1 MKYNLLALD
10 IDGTLTNSQKK
21 ITPKTYQTLMEAQKK
36 GLRLILASGRPTDG
50 VRPLARELEM
60 EKYGGFILSYNG
72 ARVIDLSNEQVVYE
86 NSSHRKSCTS
96 V

>member
-50 VRPLARELEM
+50 VRPRGNWRWKNTAV
-60 EKYGGFILSYNG
+60 LSCRTMVHG
-72 ARVIDLSNEQVVYE
+72 
-86 NSSHRKSCTS
+86 
-96 V
+96 